1 MGAQYK
7 LYKISDNINETPK
20 SGLMPRIV
28 SKGTV
33 DLKAI
38 AKRISK
44 ASSLTEG
51 DIYAV
56 TVNLRETIVS
66 LLEEGYTVKIDEL
79 GSFSITVESR
89 LVQSEKEIRAGS
101 IKFKRVVFKAARSLN
116 ERFKGMLFE
125 KYKNSKQ

>member
-1 MGAQYK
+1 MSAQYK
-7 LYKISDNINETPK
+7 LYKISDNINEIPK
-20 SGLMPRIV
+20 SGLMPRFV

-33 DLKAI
+33 DLKQI
-38 AKRISK
+38 AKQMAK

-56 TVNLRETIVS
+56 IINLRETIVS
-66 LLEEGYTVKIDEL
+66 MLEDGYTVKIDEL

-101 IKFKRVVFKAARSLN
+101 VKFKRVVFKTARSLN
-116 ERFKGMLFE
+116 ERFKGMLFK
-125 KYKNSKQ
+125 KYRDSKQ